1 MGGGLTAAPPHPA
14 MGEGL
19 SGSGF
24 ADFDRLTELF
34 VRARDVFE
42 RVTRERDLSREASD
56 FLAAA
61 VLPHVEL
68 VEEGFRVSLRASGLD
83 LAELRWFVLSAGLG
97 QPADDDAANRLAARV
112 EKLLEL
118 RVRPPAVTQPTG
130 HELAA
135 IDHARIVFALLP
147 RLPDREV
154 HWPFTWPHPGYGDID
169 PPRRPTELAAR
180 IEELER
186 HVWWTAAGRP
196 SFSDPAYRRTFGFFD
211 TAAWLGSHAFGGQ
224 A

>member
-1 MGGGLTAAPPHPA
+1 MTAAPPHLA
-14 MGEGL
+14 LGERM

-24 ADFDRLTELF
+24 AELDRLTELF
-34 VRARDVFE
+34 VHARDVLE
-42 RVTRERDLSREASD
+42 RVVRERDLSREGSD

-83 LAELRWFVLSAGLG
+83 LAELRGFVLAAGVGLPVSEG
-97 QPADDDAANRLAARV
+97 LASRVAAAIEKTV
-112 EKLLEL
+112 E
-118 RVRPPAVTQPTG
+118 RRAHPPEVSKPSG
-130 HELAA
+130 NELAA
-135 IDHARIVFALLP
+135 IDHARIVFALVP
-147 RLPDREV
+147 HLPDHEA
-154 HWPFTWPHPGYGDID
+154 HWPLRWPHPGYRDVD

-196 SFSDPAYRRTFGFFD
+196 SVDDPAYRRTFGFFD
-211 TAAWLGSHAFGGQ
+211 TAAWLGSRILGGT

>member
-1 MGGGLTAAPPHPA
+1 MRT
-14 MGEGL
+14 
-19 SGSGF
+19 SGF

-42 RVTRERDLSREASD
+42 RVVRDDDLPPESAD

-68 VEEGFRVSLRASGLD
+68 VEEGLRFSLRAANVD
-83 LAELRWFVLSAGLG
+83 LAELRWFVEAAGIGQSSAQGI
-97 QPADDDAANRLAARV
+97 AERLAALA
-112 EKLLEL
+112 EGSAEL
-118 RVRPPAVTQPTG
+118 RWSRPTVKQPG
-130 HELAA
+130 GGELTA
-135 IDHARIVFALLP
+135 IEHARLVFGMVP
-147 RLPDREV
+147 RLPAEAA
-154 HWPFTWPHPGYGDID
+154 HWPARWPHADYRDVE
-169 PPRRPTELAAR
+169 PPHRPRELARR

-196 SFSDPAYRRTFGFFD
+196 AVGDPAYRRTFGFFD
-211 TAAWLGSHAFGGQ
+211 TGAWLGSQVFGAG

>member
-1 MGGGLTAAPPHPA
+1 
-14 MGEGL
+14 MGERR
-19 SGSGF
+19 SASGF

-34 VRARDVFE
+34 VRARDVL
-42 RVTRERDLSREASD
+42 VGVIRERDLSRESSD

-68 VEEGFRVSLRASGLD
+68 VEEGFRFSLRAAGRD
-83 LAELRWFVLSAGLG
+83 LAELRWFVLAAGIGRSDPDEPATRIAAAAEELLG
-97 QPADDDAANRLAARV
+97 RRV
-112 EKLLEL
+112 H
-118 RVRPPAVTQPTG
+118 PPTVTQPTG

-147 RLPDREV
+147 HLPEAEA
-154 HWPFTWPHPGYGDID
+154 HWPLHWPHRGYRDVD
-169 PPRRPTELAAR
+169 PPRRAYEVAAR

-196 SFSDPAYRRTFGFFD
+196 SPTDPAYRRTFGFFD
-211 TAAWLGSHAFGGQ
+211 TAAWLGSRVFGGQ

>member
-1 MGGGLTAAPPHPA
+1 V
-14 MGEGL
+14 
-19 SGSGF
+19 SGRGF
-24 ADFDRLTELF
+24 TEFDRLTELF
-34 VRARDVFE
+34 VRARDVLE
-42 RVTRERDLSREASD
+42 RVIREHDLSREASD

-83 LAELRWFVLSAGLG
+83 LAELRWFVLAAGVGLPVTG
-97 QPADDDAANRLAARV
+97 GPSSRVAAAAEETVERRV
-112 EKLLEL
+112 H
-118 RVRPPAVTQPTG
+118 PPAVTKPSG
-130 HELAA
+130 SELAA
-135 IDHARIVFALLP
+135 IDHARIVFALVP
-147 RLPDREV
+147 HLPDHEA
-154 HWPFTWPHPGYGDID
+154 HWPLRWPHPGYRDVD

-196 SFSDPAYRRTFGFFD
+196 SLDDPAYRRTFGFFD
-211 TAAWLGSHAFGGQ
+211 TAAWLGSQVLGGE